1 MGIQS
6 GAPPD
11 TNTDPRLDPVSEKA
25 DEPPL
30 ARAAT
35 LDNQAGGAARFADE
49 SPDGTRRGGGGDTS
63 KRLGTRGRWVQCQPP
78 SRRGARARVVGGMRR
93 LF

>member
-11 TNTDPRLDPVSEKA
+11 TNTDPRLDSVSEKA

-35 LDNQAGGAARFADE
+35 LDNRAGGAARFADE
-49 SPDGTRRGGGGDTS
+49 SPDGARRGGGRYVEAAGHARAMGPVS
-63 KRLGTRGRWVQCQPP
+63 AAVAAR
-78 SRRGARARVVGGMRR
+78 ARARVVGGMRR